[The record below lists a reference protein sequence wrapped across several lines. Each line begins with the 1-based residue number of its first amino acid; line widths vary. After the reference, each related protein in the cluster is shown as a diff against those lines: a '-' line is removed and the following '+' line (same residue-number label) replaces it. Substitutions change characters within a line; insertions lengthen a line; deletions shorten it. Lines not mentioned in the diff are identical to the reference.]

1 MQLNGNALKYTSSA
15 RFQKKHFTKSR
26 SISVYKLVRRNSCP
40 NRSLFYAQ
48 CNFLSVPNFSVP
60 QREAGSG
67 QTPDEP
73 DINLNPVFDRLGP
86 PVLEI
91 DFEDM
96 EAPFST
102 LIRQGQNPFATDFD
116 GNPLFVVVDHE
127 LATPEGVE
135 GPMSVSVKP
144 DIIHFDGDPLS
155 NVTNETDQKIETD
168 LSNTQMLR
176 T

>member
-1 MQLNGNALKYTSSA
+1 M
-15 RFQKKHFTKSR
+15 
-26 SISVYKLVRRNSCP
+26 
-40 NRSLFYAQ
+40 
-48 CNFLSVPNFSVP
+48 P

-86 PVLEI
+86 PSI
-91 DFEDM
+91 DLEDM

-127 LATPEGVE
+127 LATPEGIE
-135 GPMSVSVKP
+135 GPVSVSVKP
-144 DIIHFDGDPLS
+144 DITYFDGNPLS
-155 NVTNETDQKIETD
+155 NVTSETDQKIED
-168 LSNTQMLR
+168 LSNVQTLCM
-176 T
+176 